1 MKKEEVMNKIIIPNG
16 SLGQPTFELLAKV
29 GVNVVIDGRNG
40 EARVTG
46 TPLFDKAILMRPQN
60 IPRAFVC
67 GDAVCAIVGWDCVIE
82 DNPALMDVDSASS
95 ISPFVVVTKMEYAK
109 SSLKPV
115 YIVLFRREDSVGIST
130 EIERRRIITEY
141 PNITRRRFPHADILF
156 SHGSTEIQIKEGMAD
171 LGVCPTETGRT
182 IHDNGLVIVETLLKS
197 PVVFIARQLTPEIEV
212 FGQMLSGA
220 LEAESLQLLKM
231 NVAEEDKQRVANL
244 LPALKAPTVS
254 QLADG
259 SFALETVAHKTNL
272 VGLLI
277 KLRQAGATGILVQD
291 INTVLY

>member
-1 MKKEEVMNKIIIPNG
+1 MKMMKIIIPNG
-16 SLGQPTFELLAKV
+16 SSGQPTLELLAKV

-60 IPRAFVC
+60 IPRALVY
-67 GDAVCAIVGWDCVIE
+67 GDAVCAVVGLDCVIE

-95 ISPFVVVTKMEYAK
+95 TWPFVVVTKMEYAK

-130 EIERRRIITEY
+130 EIESRRIITEY
-141 PNITRRRFPHADILF
+141 PNITRRRFPHADIWA
-156 SHGSTEIQIKEGMAD
+156 SPGSTEIQIKEGVAD
-171 LGVCPTETGRT
+171 LGVCATETGRT

-197 PVVFIARQLTPEIEV
+197 PMVFIARRLTPEIEV

-231 NVAEEDKQRVANL
+231 NVAEEYKQRVANL
-244 LPALKAPTVS
+244 LPALKSPTVS

-259 SFALETVAHKTNL
+259 SFALETVVHKTDL

-277 KLRQAGATGILVQD
+277 KLRQAGAADILVQD
-291 INTVLY
+291 MNIVLP